1 MAHPELAADL
11 FHIDSMA
18 FVRQARIPRDDKE
31 PADTAEGSDDLLG
44 HSAQVKNRYKTPLNR
59 RPQQSRQSWG
69 LPMAAI
75 EIVPIRSPERIRRRR
90 RLIPTDIPQSKNLG
104 R

>member
-44 HSAQVKNRYKTPLNR
+44 HSAQVKTGTKPAETL
-59 RPQQSRQSWG
+59 
-69 LPMAAI
+69 
-75 EIVPIRSPERIRRRR
+75 E
-90 RLIPTDIPQSKNLG
+90 T
-104 R
+104 

>member
-18 FVRQARIPRDDKE
+18 FVRQARIPGDDKE

-44 HSAQVKNRYKTPLNR
+44 HSAQVKNRYKTC
-59 RPQQSRQSWG
+59 
-69 LPMAAI
+69 
-75 EIVPIRSPERIRRRR
+75 
-90 RLIPTDIPQSKNLG
+90 
-104 R
+104 